1 MRLSEILRKPTSFT
15 PPSIPDL
22 RYIRTAAKAVRDR
35 WPELAVT
42 DDPKEREQLAQR
54 LKDRVA
60 GGDWTDVPLHVV
72 NAEAVVVFDS
82 ERRDRPDLADA
93 REFLYQQTRLSRS
106 ERFLR
111 DMLMVYLRSFDP
123 GAAHSRRL
131 CESLALTQE
140 RMGAP
145 ERSLLTEF
153 KALLDP
159 VHGPSEIADRMSKM
173 DVPFQELCDLGL
185 RYPHDTGFMDHAHK
199 EFCLLVRDGLVD
211 LDRLHWFLEWVSPP
225 GRVAREAGVRWTVGA
240 LVHPWLKSIPPEDIR
255 AYLVESLIEMYG
267 DPRKPVQQS
276 GAWASVEERHMERV
290 FSWLTREDL
299 RFFTGVVDAAQRD
312 PMWAPRRDFWLQL
325 LDEGRITKSHVAFS
339 TYATGFARRHLMR
352 EDKPMVKNRF
362 GWQCS
367 RDNTSLL
374 FMLIGN
380 KIVVEGCQNYKTHIF
395 RIDDEMAPDLSKNGY
410 DCEEIRLRSPE
421 SKTHSHIPSW
431 KEWVLKTLESN
442 IGHSTETAPYP
453 IVTPPPNLYS

>member
-1 MRLSEILRKPTSFT
+1 MRLSEILCKPTSFT
-15 PPSIPDL
+15 PPSVPDL
-22 RYIRTAAKAVRDR
+22 RYIQTAAKAVRDR
-35 WPELAVT
+35 WPEMAVT
-42 DDPKEREQLAQR
+42 NDPEEREQLAQR

-60 GGDWTDVPLHVV
+60 LGDWTDVPLHVV

-111 DMLMVYLRSFDP
+111 NMLMVYLRSLDP
-123 GAAHSRRL
+123 SAVHSRRL
-131 CESLALTQE
+131 SESLALAQE

-145 ERSLLTEF
+145 EKSLLSEF

-173 DVPFQELCDLGL
+173 DIPFQELRDLGL

-199 EFCLLVRDGLVD
+199 EFCLLVRDRLVD
-211 LDRLHWFLEWVSPP
+211 LDRLRWFLEWVCPP
-225 GRVAREAGVRWTVGA
+225 GRAAREAGVRWTVGA
-240 LVHPWLKSIPPEDIR
+240 LVHPWPRNPPPDEIR

-276 GAWASVEERHMERV
+276 GVWASVEERHMERV
-290 FSWLTREDL
+290 LNWLSREDM

-312 PMWAPRRDFWLQL
+312 PMWVPRRDFWLQL
-325 LDEGRITKSHVAFS
+325 LDEGRIRKTHVAFS

-352 EDKPMVKNRF
+352 EDKPVIKNRF

-395 RIDDEMAPDLSKNGY
+395 HMNDKMAPDLSKNGF
-410 DCEEIRLRSPE
+410 DCEEIRKRSPD
-421 SKTHSHIPSW
+421 SKSHSHIPTW

-442 IGHSTETAPYP
+442 IARSSKTTPYP
-453 IVTPPPNLYS
+453 TVTPPPNLYS